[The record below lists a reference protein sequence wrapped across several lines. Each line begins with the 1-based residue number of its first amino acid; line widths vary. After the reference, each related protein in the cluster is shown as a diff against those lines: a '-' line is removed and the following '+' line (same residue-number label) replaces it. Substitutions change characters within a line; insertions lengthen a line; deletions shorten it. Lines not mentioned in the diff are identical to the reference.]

1 MLSAARLAESEVG
14 STTNTASSLSAPHV
28 VGQTSCRAP
37 ADAHKLTPGTKL
49 SRPVTRQVAS

>member
-14 STTNTASSLSAPHV
+14 STTNTASSLGAACGGPDL
-28 VGQTSCRAP
+28 RAP